1 MRLKSRATSKKQTA
15 AKQSKSFKRQF
26 LVIMIRFQH
35 RILIYCVIIS
45 VVVYKVK
52 VLLIRS
58 NTSTYVRSYED
69 QYVRTLTTSKPAQL
83 NLYAIS
89 MLQDCN

>member
-1 MRLKSRATSKKQTA
+1 MGYRIRPFKP
-15 AKQSKSFKRQF
+15 QSKRVKWSLPQF

-58 NTSTYVRSYED
+58 NTSTYPRSYED
-69 QYVRTLTTSKPAQL
+69 QYVLALKNVDLYTTL
-83 NLYAIS
+83 
-89 MLQDCN
+89 